1 MIVIAL
7 SLGFAVACF
16 AALAVSM
23 SRGPQVDPRP
33 APRPDLRVRLHPQAP
48 FVPQQRNGR
57 TQSGRP
63 QTVVTQVHTPT
74 PAQMPAHDRYAEVQA
89 LRASRTRRPVR
100 LEL

>member
-7 SLGFAVACF
+7 SLGFAAVCF
-16 AALAVSM
+16 AALAVST
-23 SRGPQVDPRP
+23 SRAPQAASRP
-33 APRPDLRVRLHPQAP
+33 MVRPDLRVRLQPQAP

-57 TQSGRP
+57 G

-89 LRASRTRRPVR
+89 LRASRIRRPVR